1 MCGRYLAI
9 MEGEIAE
16 YREIINEVNERYK
29 NTPELGAVAQ
39 AEVFPTNISPVLV
52 TEAGSAAPLL
62 MKWGFPKWDGKG
74 VIINARSETALDK
87 KMFRVPLMN
96 RRCAIP
102 TAGFYEWRQEQTKKQ
117 KYLFRLPETKA
128 LYMAGLFDTF
138 GPETAYTIITTQA
151 NAMMTPYHDRMPLIL
166 PPEHINRWLTDLPF
180 ALDFLHAPCDAQ
192 LVAATV

>member
-9 MEGEIAE
+9 MEGELAE

-29 NTPELGAVAQ
+29 NTPELNAMAQ

-52 TEAGSAAPLL
+52 PEPGRAAPLL

-96 RRCAIP
+96 RRCVIP
-102 TAGFYEWRQEQTKKQ
+102 SAGFYEWRQEPGKKQ
-117 KYLFRLPETKA
+117 KYLFRLPDTKA

-138 GPETAYTIITTQA
+138 GSETAYTIITTQA
-151 NAMMTPYHDRMPLIL
+151 NATMAPYHDRMPLIL

-192 LVAATV
+192 LVAAVV